1 MLGARRRGGPRYTGA
16 NRVRTNDEVD
26 PDGGSRTARRGGSVP
41 DDAAIARPAS
51 SVRVPTSRAASSR
64 AAAVLVL
71 VAASLWGTTGT
82 AQALGEAHDPV
93 AVGAAR
99 LAVGG
104 AALLLIALGTQPSA
118 LLSCVR
124 SPLLRWTALAAV
136 ATAVYQGAFFSA
148 VAGTGVVTG
157 TVVALGTAPVA
168 TGLCGLLLFGE
179 RPTRW
184 WAAATVLA
192 VVGCVV
198 LVTAGGSGTADVRPA
213 GVALALLAGAAYG
226 LYTSAAKALL
236 DRGVPVVSAMAATL
250 GGGAVLLAPLGV
262 RGLAELSEGRSLL
275 MVAWLGLAATAV
287 AYLLF
292 ARGLRRLPAATVG
305 TLSLAE
311 PLTATVLGLV
321 VLGERPAPLA
331 AAGGL
336 CLVAGLLLATVR
348 PGTVRGATTAAA
360 GASAVVAPHHDG
372 QGETGNPL
380 R

>member
-1 MLGARRRGGPRYTGA
+1 ML
-16 NRVRTNDEVD
+16 
-26 PDGGSRTARRGGSVP
+26 
-41 DDAAIARPAS
+41 
-51 SVRVPTSRAASSR
+51 
-64 AAAVLVL
+64 L
-71 VAASLWGTTGT
+71 AASLWGTSGT
-82 AQALGEAHDPV
+82 SQALGQAQDPL

-104 AALLLIALGTQPSA
+104 AALVVIGLATQPAA
-118 LLSCVR
+118 LLACLR
-124 SPLLRWTALAAV
+124 APLVRWTVLAAV

-168 TGLCGLLLFGE
+168 TGVCGLVLFGE

-184 WAAATVLA
+184 WVAATVLA

-198 LVTAGGSGTADVRPA
+198 LVTAGGSGAADVRPT
-213 GVALALLAGAAYG
+213 GVVLALVAGAAYG
-226 LYTSAAKALL
+226 LYTSAAKVLL
-236 DRGVPVVSAMAATL
+236 DRGVPVVNAMAATL
-250 GGGAVLLAPLGV
+250 GGGAVLLVPFGL
-262 RGLAELSEGRSLL
+262 RGLGELTGGRALI
-275 MVAWLGLAATAV
+275 MVAWLGLAATGA

-292 ARGLRRLPAATVG
+292 ARGLRHLPAATVG

-321 VLGERPAPLA
+321 VLGERPAPIA

-348 PGTVRGATTAAA
+348 PGTASTA
-360 GASAVVAPHHDG
+360 GSARTAVPAPPG
-372 QGETGNPL
+372 G
-380 R
+380 